1 MENKYEFVNDF
12 VNCVIPKHNERD
24 FVYLDLHIKI
34 TEFEDFVAKYKEHIN
49 KNNGFLSISINKAKK
64 DPNKL
69 YTNFSRK
76 VEFSNEKIVTHKEQM
91 PDRDGLPF

>member
-34 TEFEDFVAKYKEHIN
+34 IELQDFIAKHKEHIE
-49 KNNGFLSISINKAKK
+49 KNNGFLSISINKGKK

-76 VEFSNEKIVTHKEQM
+76 VEIKKDKLVTHKEQM

>member
-1 MENKYEFVNDF
+1 MENIPDYVNKF
-12 VNCVIPKHNERD
+12 ILNNKEQ
-24 FVYLDLHIKI
+24 LDKI
-34 TEFEDFVAKYKEHIN
+34 YKEHIE
-49 KNNGFLSISINKAKK
+49 KNNGFLSISINKGKK

-76 VEFSNEKIVTHKEQM
+76 VEIKKDKLVTHKEQM